1 MKIETRFDVGDRV
14 VWRTAHN
21 SGRGTVA
28 GISIDIADRP
38 TICHYRVKI
47 DDLDLTL
54 QFAEQDL
61 VKLIEL
67 K

>member
-14 VWRTAHN
+14 VWKTAHN
-21 SGRGTVA
+21 SGRGTVT
-28 GISIDIADRP
+28 GISINITDRLAAY
-38 TICHYRVKI
+38 YRVKI

-54 QFAEQDL
+54 LFDEGDL
-61 VKLIEL
+61 IKLIEL

>member
-1 MKIETRFDVGDRV
+1 MKIETRFDIGERV

-28 GISIDIADRP
+28 GISIDIAERP
-38 TICHYRVKI
+38 TIYYRVKI
-47 DDLDLTL
+47 DDLDLAL

-61 VKLIEL
+61 VKLVEL

>member
-1 MKIETRFDVGDRV
+1 MKIETRFDIGERV

-28 GISIDIADRP
+28 GISINITDRLAAY
-38 TICHYRVKI
+38 YRVKI
-47 DDLDLTL
+47 DDLDLAL

-61 VKLIEL
+61 VKLVEL